1 MRRLLSLGVLTLCL
15 MFAGVIQS
23 AQSQATIRIKIGT
36 MAPKDTLWH
45 QLLQQMVQDW
55 RSISG
60 GRVTATIYTDGS
72 QGDELEMLR
81 KVRRGNLQSVALS
94 GSGLS
99 FAEPGVNSLQ
109 IPMLISS
116 YEELDYVAAR
126 IAPKLETML
135 AGKGLVVLNWSDV
148 GWIHFFT
155 KTPARTL
162 DDVRR
167 MKLFIAAGD
176 PEAEKLYRELGFR
189 PVPMA
194 VTDMVPNLQTGLIDA
209 FDVPPLFALSGQSFG
224 LAKNMIA
231 IKWAALVGATVIDK
245 GVWETIPAD
254 LRPKLISAA
263 RAAGDRYRGEI
274 RRQGDEAV
282 TQMKKFGLQVVEPDA
297 ALQKSWQT
305 AAEAAYP
312 KLRGGLVPA
321 DLFDEVLRIRNEFR
335 NRRNTP

>member
-1 MRRLLSLGVLTLCL
+1 
-15 MFAGVIQS
+15 
-23 AQSQATIRIKIGT
+23 

-55 RSISG
+55 KNISG
-60 GRVTATIYTDGS
+60 GRITSTIYTDGS

-81 KVRRGNLQSVALS
+81 KVRRGNLQAVGLS
-94 GSGLS
+94 GSGLAY
-99 FAEPGVNSLQ
+99 AEPGVMSLQ
-109 IPMLISS
+109 VPMMLSS
-116 YEELDYVAAR
+116 YEELDYVHAR
-126 IAPKLETML
+126 LAPKLEAMF
-135 AGKGLVVLNWSDV
+135 ANKGLIVLNWSDV
-148 GWIHFFT
+148 GWIHFFS

-176 PEAEKLYRELGFR
+176 PDAEKLYRELGFR

-245 GVWETIPAD
+245 AVWETVPQD
-254 LRPKLISAA
+254 LRPKLLSAA
-263 RAAGDRYRGEI
+263 KGAGDRYRSEI

-282 TQMKKFGLQVVEPDA
+282 TQMKKLGLQVVQPDA
-297 ALQKSWQT
+297 ALQKSWE
-305 AAEAAYP
+305 ASAEASYP
-312 KLRGGLVPA
+312 KFRGSVVPA
-321 DLFDEVLRIRNEFR
+321 DLFDEVLGLRNEFR
-335 NRRNTP
+335 SRRGNP